1 MMSRN
6 KSLRSSRVAFHLV
19 ELGAGSATAAIRHKR
34 RNPTHR
40 VAAVD
45 NGYGDRNMI
54 RSPVS
59 VIEKYSI
66 HVFPNTYREFFKKV
80 IAGGKRIPKII
91 LDMPQQHFPVNIH
104 TTNSSE
110 RVRRF
115 EAQLR
120 GVIRDLPLVL
130 TPGGHLAISSERLDW
145 MKMLHA
151 FAGEKGLVASPVREI
166 SHARA
171 MVQSETTRDMRT
183 YTGHKIYRLVVS
195 LPPLSKKK
203 KIKI

>member
-1 MMSRN
+1 MMPR
-6 KSLRSSRVAFHLV
+6 KSPRSSRVAFHLV

-45 NGYGDRNMI
+45 KVYGDRNLI
-54 RSPVS
+54 RNPIP

-66 HVFPNTYREFFKKV
+66 HVFPNTYREFFKKM
-80 IAGGKRIPKII
+80 IAEGKRTPKII

-104 TTNSSE
+104 TTNTSE
-110 RVRRF
+110 RIRRF

-130 TPGGHLAISSERLDW
+130 TPGGHLAITSERMDW
-145 MKMLHA
+145 MKMLRA
-151 FAGEKGLVASPVREI
+151 FAREKGLVASHISEI
-166 SHARA
+166 SGERAR
-171 MVQSETTRDMRT
+171 VQSETTRDMRT
-183 YTGHKIYRLVVS
+183 YTGYKIYRLVVS
-195 LPPLSKKK
+195 LPQPMKKEN
-203 KIKI
+203 KIK